1 MDATDQTILQL
12 NRDADA
18 LRAELLRLRRELA
31 EVQGSLQG
39 AQAAQLLEANEHLVL
54 AALRA
59 EAVADSAMS
68 DLGELTRASQRDE
81 LTDTASRTLMLDRLT
96 HAIAVARRH
105 RTRLAVL
112 FVDLDH
118 FKHIN
123 DTLGHAVGDE
133 VLRLTARRLK
143 AAVRDA
149 DTVSR
154 HGGDEFLVLLAEVT
168 QAADAAV
175 VAAKMLA
182 ALATPSKIGNQTLLL
197 GASVGIALYPED
209 GEDALTLIAHAD
221 AAMYRS
227 KGQGG
232 GGYAFHQPT
241 GGT

>member
-149 DTVSR
+149 DTVAR
-154 HGGDEFLVLLAEVT
+154 FGGEEFLIVLRGAGNEAGDAAARLLGRWREQGVGVT
-168 QAADAAV
+168 LSAGVAVHVADRGPTETFGAADAALYMAKEQGRDRV
-175 VAAKMLA
+175 VHEPPA
-182 ALATPSKIGNQTLLL
+182 ATPAADT
-197 GASVGIALYPED
+197 SVA
-209 GEDALTLIAHAD
+209 
-221 AAMYRS
+221 
-227 KGQGG
+227 
-232 GGYAFHQPT
+232 
-241 GGT
+241 